1 MNTIIKTSRKLLLFS
16 STALGLL
23 FIIFVLNQFVLLYDL
38 LNRINSLF
46 ALVVV
51 AVLGSIIIY
60 LLLKLIFLWKK
71 SSKLV
76 ILPEDPTLEQKEQYY
91 ISMIEFLKRNKNVKE
106 VNFEDSDFS
115 KKSLVD
121 LGFQELD
128 SLSNPVIQTTASQ
141 IFLSTAISQNG
152 SLDSIA
158 VLVALIKMVW
168 QLASIYQTRPTVK
181 SMGKLYIQVA
191 SVVFMARTIEDSDL
205 IETQIEPLITT
216 ILGES
221 IASAIPGMVP
231 ITNLVVSSLMEGS
244 LNALL
249 TLRVGII
256 TQSYLGMEK
265 PESKSFIQK
274 NASLQAFGQ
283 MGKIIKINGKLV
295 AKSIFKATKNVAS
308 NTTKRWFNYR

>member
-1 MNTIIKTSRKLLLFS
+1 MNSIVKTSRKLLLFS
-16 STALGLL
+16 SIALGLL
-23 FIIFVLNQFVLLYDL
+23 FLVFVLNQFVLLYDL
-38 LNRINSLF
+38 LNRFNSYF
-46 ALVVV
+46 ALGVV
-51 AVLGSIIIY
+51 ALLGLIIIY
-60 LLLKLIFLWKK
+60 LLLKLILLWKK

-76 ILPEDPTLEQKEQYY
+76 ILPENPTEEQKEEYF
-91 ISMIEFLKRNKNVKE
+91 ISMIEFLKRNKNIKV
-106 VNFEDSDFS
+106 VNFDDESFS
-115 KKSLVD
+115 KETLVD

-128 SLSNPVIQTTASQ
+128 SLSNPVIHTTASQ

-158 VLVALIKMVW
+158 VLIALIKMVW
-168 QLASIYQTRPTVK
+168 HLASIYQTRPTLK
-181 SMGKLYIQVA
+181 SMGKLYMQVA

-205 IETQIEPLITT
+205 IETQIQPLITT

-221 IASAIPGMVP
+221 FASAIPGMIP

-265 PESKSFIQK
+265 PETKSFIQK
-274 NASLQAFGQ
+274 NASLQAFAQ
-283 MGKIIKINGKLV
+283 MGKIIKVNGKLV
-295 AKSIFKATKNVAS
+295 AKSILNATKNVARS
-308 NTTKRWFNYR
+308 SAKRWFNY